1 MDTSTSLLITA
12 ISAVVAALSALVGV
26 WNFRREQLNQKIATA
41 KWRKEYFSD
50 LLKWSDEA
58 MVLLS
63 ESFHLCEL
71 DPKRMAN
78 NEYFERR
85 HKLRVALS
93 AHIDRGR
100 WFFPN
105 YATDQYGQHKH
116 EAFQGYRQAV
126 LDGLVRTYQEVSRLD
141 YADSTKNQARR
152 AAMEEAK
159 RLFTSEIQKV
169 LDPRTR
175 DEEFK
180 KLTAATVAD
189 A

>member
-1 MDTSTSLLITA
+1 MDDSTAHLVTYIT
-12 ISAVVAALSALVGV
+12 AVVACLSALVGA
-26 WNFRREQLNQKIATA
+26 WNFRRELLNQKITTA

-71 DPKRMAN
+71 DPKRMGN

-105 YATDQYGQHKH
+105 YITDQYGEQKH
-116 EAFQGYRQAV
+116 EAYQGYRHAV
-126 LDGLVRTYQEVSRLD
+126 LDGLVQTYQEVTKLN
-141 YADSTKNQARR
+141 YADATKNEARR
-152 AAMEEAK
+152 VAMEKAK

-180 KLTAATVAD
+180 KLTAAVSD